1 MAASYAC
8 RCHVYPFIYFFVCL
22 FVCLFV
28 SPPSFFLIQVQ
39 WPADSQ
45 ESRASTAPGGCRD
58 ILRNTADQSGVTVL
72 PSSVVFKIHHDAT
85 LAARGGVQL
94 RVPDVSQHHRRW
106 VMWLLVLQKWRL
118 IFSIKIILLTRHEKE
133 WSEFL
138 CSANQQPKSTIKK
151 KAHKPLRTSRISL
164 QMCQPCLI
172 IIQSYFDY
180 TINKPFTCSCCLICI
195 SCSVQ
200 VN

>member
-106 VMWLLVLQKWRL
+106 VIWLMVLQKWRL
-118 IFSIKIILLTRHEKE
+118 IFSIKIILLTRHEK
-133 WSEFL
+133 SDRSFSAQPISNRKAQSRKKPTNLCALREFL
-138 CSANQQPKSTIKK
+138 YKCVS
-151 KAHKPLRTSRISL
+151 H
-164 QMCQPCLI
+164 
-172 IIQSYFDY
+172 
-180 TINKPFTCSCCLICI
+180 
-195 SCSVQ
+195 VW
-200 VN
+200 